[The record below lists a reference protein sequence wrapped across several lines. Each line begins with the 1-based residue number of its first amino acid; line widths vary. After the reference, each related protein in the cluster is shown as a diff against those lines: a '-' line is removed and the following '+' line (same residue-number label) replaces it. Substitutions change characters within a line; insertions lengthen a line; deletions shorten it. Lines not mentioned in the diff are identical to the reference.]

1 MIVQI
6 NTCYGIGSTGR
17 IMKAIGE
24 EAKKDGYEI
33 MSICSRKEE
42 SNSPVYYLQNN
53 TEYKINNL
61 LSRLFCMEG
70 MTSRRNTK
78 KLVKFL
84 EQQDIE
90 LIHLHNIHGHYLN
103 SKVLF
108 DYIKEKKIPVVWT
121 LHDEWAM
128 TGRCACTYGC
138 EKWMNGCEV
147 CSNLSTYPSS
157 FFDKTYK
164 MFGRK
169 KEWFTNVKNLTIVT
183 PSRWLAEKVSKSY
196 LSCYRRKVINN
207 GINLEVF
214 KPQSSGIREKYG
226 IRSKYVILG
235 IAYSWGEMKGL
246 DVFLELDRRLSEDY
260 KIILVGT
267 DTELDKKLPNSIISI
282 HRTHSQEELVE
293 IYSAADVFVNPTRQ
307 DTFPTTN
314 IEALACGIPV
324 VSFNVGGSPEIFN
337 EKTGIVVEGDDVE
350 GLENAIKR
358 VCTEKLFSPNACV
371 ERAKIFNQDD
381 KFREYV
387 ELYNEVL
394 R

>member
-17 IMKAIGE
+17 IMQAIGE
-24 EAKKDGYEI
+24 EARKDGYEI
-33 MSICSRKEE
+33 MSICSRKKE
-42 SNSPVYYLQNN
+42 SNELVYYLQNSI
-53 TEYKINNL
+53 EYRINNI

-78 KLVKFL
+78 KLVQYL

-108 DYIKEKKIPVVWT
+108 DYIKEKNIPVVWT

-138 EKWMNGCEV
+138 EKWMKGCEV
-147 CSNLSTYPSS
+147 CPNLSTYPKS
-157 FFDKTYK
+157 FSDKTHK
-164 MFGRK
+164 MFGKK
-169 KEWFTNVKNLTIVT
+169 KECFTNVKKLTIVT
-183 PSRWLAEKVSKSY
+183 PSRWLAGKVSKSY

-214 KPQSSGIREKYG
+214 KPRNSGIREKYG
-226 IRSKYVILG
+226 ITSKYVILG
-235 IAYSWGEMKGL
+235 IAYSWGKMKGL
-246 DVFLELDRRLSEDY
+246 DVFLDLEKRLSKDY

-324 VSFNVGGSPEIFN
+324 VSFAAGGSPEIFD
-337 EKTGIVVEGDDVE
+337 EKTGIVVEVDDVE

-358 VCTEKLFSPNACV
+358 VCTEKLFSTNACV